1 MKGCEGVLGWHGV
14 CLIEMQGAALQQ
26 PAGARGGSGRGG
38 LPGGGNGKVK
48 REKLGNWSLKEHPWG
63 AALPDVA

>member
-26 PAGARGGSGRGG
+26 PAGAGVGQVVVGSLEVAMGR
-38 LPGGGNGKVK
+38 
-48 REKLGNWSLKEHPWG
+48 
-63 AALPDVA
+63 